1 MILFDLLKEF
11 LSNKEYETE
20 FPGPRFYGD
29 VVFYAKHYDK
39 EHYAIEHLL
48 ELNPDMDLKDNLS
61 FRVRDYIIV
70 LDGTRTI
77 VSIWNFG
84 SITYFWNVNDILEND
99 LDYNILKYGKFLL
112 TEIRF

>member
-1 MILFDLLKEF
+1 MKEF
-11 LSNKEYETE
+11 LSNKEYEIE
-20 FPGPRFYGD
+20 FSGPRFYGD
-29 VVFYAKHYDK
+29 VMFFAKHYDK

-48 ELNPDMDLKDNLS
+48 ELKPDMDLEDNLS
-61 FRVRDYIIV
+61 FRIRDYIIV

-99 LDYNILKYGKFLL
+99 LDYNILKCGKILL
-112 TEIRF
+112 REIRY